1 MDPPRTPLYGQSL
14 PAVNPF
20 NQKNECAREAYVE
33 SHCLMDVAPVRV
45 CRRLGIVLSLGVLTR
60 PGVRQLPASINQLA
74 RGSAA
79 ARLRLA
85 ASRVSLLCASDSA
98 SVLFGL
104 STTPYQCLSLH
115 ALC

>member
-45 CRRLGIVLSLGVLTR
+45 CRRLGIVLSLGVLTL
-60 PGVRQLPASINQLA
+60 PGVRQLPVSISSRLGC
-74 RGSAA
+74 GSAA
-79 ARLRLA
+79 AGGVSRLA
-85 ASRVSLLCASDSA
+85 PLCGRI
-98 SVLFGL
+98 LE
-104 STTPYQCLSLH
+104 
-115 ALC
+115 